1 MAKQTDPSESADWV
15 REKLA
20 ALRANLE
27 KGEGWPAS
35 ADRLLDD
42 LRAAGQEPE
51 PLTDEDMALVSL
63 VLGDALLGVD
73 VAVRYPRF
81 FEKLLANEGLRDAF
95 LDGLILLEETETLA
109 PPGSAPTAGE
119 ASPLGFLRTAKVR
132 PEVEAEPGGG
142 WRAQWRQLKETL
154 DWLLRPERPA
164 AGLAWRSGE
173 EVMDEGYRTLL
184 RSEAMVGEQMLY
196 LTLDG
201 RQLIEKPDVLE
212 LLLMV
217 AAEEGEVG
225 PLKATLQWG
234 DYEDKAVLDEQGEA
248 LFAPVPLD
256 IVWQAGVT
264 GDLRLTLESVMRDA

>member
-73 VAVRYPRF
+73 VAARYPRF

-109 PPGSAPTAGE
+109 P
-119 ASPLGFLRTAKVR
+119 
-132 PEVEAEPGGG
+132 
-142 WRAQWRQLKETL
+142 
-154 DWLLRPERPA
+154 
-164 AGLAWRSGE
+164 
-173 EVMDEGYRTLL
+173 
-184 RSEAMVGEQMLY
+184 
-196 LTLDG
+196 
-201 RQLIEKPDVLE
+201 
-212 LLLMV
+212 
-217 AAEEGEVG
+217 
-225 PLKATLQWG
+225 
-234 DYEDKAVLDEQGEA
+234 
-248 LFAPVPLD
+248 
-256 IVWQAGVT
+256 
-264 GDLRLTLESVMRDA
+264 